1 MKKILSLL
9 LVFVFLVITVGCS
22 RTPGGDI
29 LPPPRVGKTGT
40 PPPTRVGGSAEKN
53 VTIEGYTMESAIAA
67 ADVVARVEVGSWIGE
82 ETDLHTTYYEA
93 TVLQCFKGNIP
104 ASFTLLQDGNSKWTL
119 KGYPLFTSG
128 NEMLLFLKEATGV
141 NYESAYWIIGEFS
154 TVMDVSYDDAGNRY
168 YADRYGILGKT
179 VNIAANYAR
188 QRDTFK
194 EVYARAAEADPIV
207 REMKY
212 PYPYVFAENDISSL
226 FRNR

>member
-40 PPPTRVGGSAEKN
+40 PPPTRVGSAKMKVYLEA
-53 VTIEGYTMESAIAA
+53 YTMESATAA

-82 ETDLHTTYYEA
+82 ETDLYKTYYEA
-93 TVLQCFKGNIP
+93 TALQCFKGNIP
-104 ASFTLLQDGNSKWTL
+104 ASFTLLQYGNSKCTV